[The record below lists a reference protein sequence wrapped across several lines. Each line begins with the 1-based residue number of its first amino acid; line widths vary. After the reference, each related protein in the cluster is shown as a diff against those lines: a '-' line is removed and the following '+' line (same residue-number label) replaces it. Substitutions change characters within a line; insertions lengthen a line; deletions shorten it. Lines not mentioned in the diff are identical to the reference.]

1 MINGDDDFDPS
12 DLTALV
18 IDESHFERGISLD
31 QLRAIGFGR
40 ALGASNTMEAWDL
53 LVRTNPDVVLLEW
66 IHGVTDGLDFVRRVR
81 HSEDAPNRAVN
92 MFMLTARGTKHD
104 VERARKA
111 GADGFLRKPI
121 SGLALQKRVR
131 RVLSNPQPFIVT
143 ATYVGPCRRRK
154 KDVNYAGPWRRLDD
168 SLPAEMSVD
177 EPAAEADIQ
186 AEIARARVAALET
199 TVRTLDPANP
209 RSVREV
215 FKAVQDLIEVA
226 KQIGDTSLDLG
237 AKEMARYFQ
246 AHGATDRIDAE
257 VVRTHVA
264 ALHQLVHL
272 PATLGQERQRVAL
285 SLKRMVDKKLRQA
298 GYGMS

>member
-1 MINGDDDFDPS
+1 MINGDEFDPS

-18 IDESHFERGISLD
+18 VDENHFERGISLD
-31 QLRAIGFGR
+31 QLRSIGFGR

-66 IHGVTDGLDFVRRVR
+66 IHGLTDGLDFVRRVR
-81 HSEDAPNRAVN
+81 HSEEAPNRAVN

-104 VERARKA
+104 VEAARKA
-111 GADGFLRKPI
+111 GVDGFLRKPI

-131 RVLSNPQPFIVT
+131 RVLAKPQPFIVT

-154 KDVNYAGPWRRLDD
+154 KDPHYAGPWRRLDD
-168 SLPAEMSVD
+168 ALPAEMSVD
-177 EPAAEADIQ
+177 EPSEADIQ
-186 AEIARARVAALET
+186 AEIARARVAALEAS
-199 TVRTLDPANP
+199 VRTLDPHTP

-215 FKAVQDLIEVA
+215 FKSVQELIEVA

-237 AKEMARYFQ
+237 AKEMARYFK

-272 PATLGQERQRVAL
+272 PTALGQERQRVAL

-298 GYGMS
+298 GHSMG

>member
-1 MINGDDDFDPS
+1 LINGDEFDPS

-18 IDESHFERGISLD
+18 IDENHFARGISLD

-40 ALGASNTMEAWDL
+40 VLGASNSMEAWDL
-53 LVRTNPDVVLLEW
+53 VVRTNPDVILLEW
-66 IHGVTDGLDFVRRVR
+66 IEGLTDGLDFVRRVR
-81 HSEDAPNRAVN
+81 LNEDSPNRAVN
-92 MFMLTARGTKHD
+92 MFMLTTRGSKHD
-104 VERARKA
+104 VELARKA

-131 RVLSNPQPFIVT
+131 RVLANPQPFIVT

-154 KDVNYAGPWRRLDD
+154 KDFNYAGPWRRLDD
-168 SLPAEMSVD
+168 TLPTEVSVD
-177 EPAAEADIQ
+177 EPTSEADIH

-199 TVRTLDPANP
+199 SVRTLDPANP
-209 RSVREV
+209 RSVRDV
-215 FKAVQDLIEVA
+215 FKAVQELIEVA

-272 PATLGQERQRVAL
+272 PVALGQERQRVAL

-298 GYGMS
+298 GYGAI

>member
-1 MINGDDDFDPS
+1 MINGDEFDPS
-12 DLTALV
+12 DLTVLV
-18 IDESHFERGISLD
+18 VDENHFERGISLD

-53 LVRTNPDVVLLEW
+53 LIKSNPDVVLVEW
-66 IHGVTDGLDFVRRVR
+66 IKGLNDGLDFVRRVR
-81 HSEDAPNRAVN
+81 LSDDSPNRAVN
-92 MFMLTARGTKHD
+92 ILMLTARGTRHN
-104 VERARKA
+104 VESARKA
-111 GADGFLRKPI
+111 GIDGFLRKPI
-121 SGLALQKRVR
+121 SGLALQKRVQ
-131 RVLSNPQPFIVT
+131 RVITKPQPFIVT

-154 KDVNYAGPWRRLDD
+154 RDAHYAGPWRRLDD
-168 SLPAEMSVD
+168 TLPAEMSID

-199 TVRTLDPANP
+199 SVRTLDPGDP
-209 RSVREV
+209 RSVRTV
-215 FKAVQDLIEVA
+215 FKAVQELIEVA

>member
-1 MINGDDDFDPS
+1 MINGDEFDPS

-18 IDESHFERGISLD
+18 IDENHFERAISLD

-53 LVRTNPDVVLLEW
+53 LIKTNPDVVLLEW
-66 IHGVTDGLDFVRRVR
+66 IEGLTDGLDFVRRVR
-81 HSEDAPNRAVN
+81 HSEGAPNRAVN
-92 MFMLTARGTKHD
+92 MFLLTARGTKHN
-104 VERARKA
+104 VEAARKA
-111 GADGFLRKPI
+111 GADGFMRKPI
-121 SGLALQKRVR
+121 SGLALQKRVQ
-131 RVLSNPQPFIVT
+131 RVLVNPQPFIVT

-154 KDVNYAGPWRRLDD
+154 RDMNYAGPWRRLDD
-168 SLPAEMSVD
+168 TLPPEVSID
-177 EPAAEADIQ
+177 EPAEVDLQ
-186 AEIARARVAALET
+186 AEIARARVAALENS
-199 TVRTLDPANP
+199 VRTLDAGDP
-209 RSVREV
+209 RSVRTV
-215 FKAVQDLIEVA
+215 FKAVQELIEVA

-272 PATLGQERQRVAL
+272 PSALGQERQRVAL

-298 GYGMS
+298 GHGV

>member
-1 MINGDDDFDPS
+1 MINGDEFDPS

-18 IDESHFERGISLD
+18 IDENYFERAISLD

-53 LVRTNPDVVLLEW
+53 LIKTNPDVVLLEW
-66 IHGVTDGLDFVRRVR
+66 IEGLTDGLDFVRRVR

-92 MFMLTARGTKHD
+92 MFLLTARGTKHN
-104 VERARKA
+104 VEAARKA
-111 GADGFLRKPI
+111 GADGFMRKPI
-121 SGLALQKRVR
+121 SGLALQKRVQ
-131 RVLSNPQPFIVT
+131 RVLVNPQPFIVT

-154 KDVNYAGPWRRLDD
+154 RDMNYAGPWRRLDD
-168 SLPAEMSVD
+168 TLPPEVSID
-177 EPAAEADIQ
+177 EPAEVDLQ
-186 AEIARARVAALET
+186 AEIARARVAALENS
-199 TVRTLDPANP
+199 VRTLDAGDP
-209 RSVREV
+209 RSVRTV
-215 FKAVQDLIEVA
+215 FKAVQELIEVA

-272 PATLGQERQRVAL
+272 PSALGQERQRVAL

-298 GYGMS
+298 GHGV